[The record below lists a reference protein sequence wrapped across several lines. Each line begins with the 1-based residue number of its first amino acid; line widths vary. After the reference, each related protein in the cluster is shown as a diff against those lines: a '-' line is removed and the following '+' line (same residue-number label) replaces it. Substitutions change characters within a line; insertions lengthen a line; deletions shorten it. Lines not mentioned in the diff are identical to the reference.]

1 VSTKAKK
8 PDMGSSE
15 YMEILKD
22 TQEKMMAVID
32 LRESNR
38 ASPLKDN
45 LAMVADSA
53 ETLGWVTLDEKP
65 AAFVADLFGGAQMYG
80 NKVLKQYKDK

>member
-1 VSTKAKK
+1 
-8 PDMGSSE
+8 MGSSE
-15 YMEILKD
+15 YMDILKD
-22 TQEKMMAVID
+22 TQENMMAVIEIR
-32 LRESNR
+32 LANR
-38 ASPLKDN
+38 ASPLKDH

-65 AAFVADLFGGAQMYG
+65 ADYVAELFGGAQMYG